1 MTVRI
6 GIEDPR
12 SRQVEALLRASDD
25 YALSL
30 YPIDSCY
37 LMSAEELATDDV
49 VVVVARDAAAI
60 AEHGDATTT
69 PALGM
74 AALVDRGDGSGEL
87 KRLFVHEDARGR
99 RVATALMDALEQ
111 IARDRGVHT
120 LQLETG
126 PRQPAAIA
134 LYELRGYERIENFGP
149 YAEDDFSLCMQK
161 RLSSD

>member
-12 SRQVEALLRASDD
+12 SREVETLLRASDD

-37 LMSAEELATDDV
+37 LMSADELATDDV
-49 VVVVARDAAAI
+49 VVIVARDTSVVTET
-60 AEHGDATTT
+60 AEIEAT
-69 PALGM
+69 ALGM
-74 AALVDRGDGSGEL
+74 AALVDRRDGSGEL
-87 KRLFVHEDARGR
+87 KRLFVHESARGR
-99 RVATALMDALEQ
+99 GIATALMDALEQ
-111 IARDRGVHT
+111 LARDRGVHT

-126 PRQPAAIA
+126 PRQHAAIA

-149 YAEDDFSLCMQK
+149 YAADDFSLCMQK
-161 RLSSD
+161 RLSSG